1 MKNHVLKK
9 ALMPAFTLSAL
20 TVAIHAV
27 AQEGPVVEP
36 VSVKPVEEVV
46 IVGRLQSGAE
56 NLVMERLEQEVAVD
70 IIGSDFIGRVGDS
83 TVAAALRRVPGV
95 TLVDDK
101 YVFVRGLGERYSS
114 TLLNGAYV
122 PSPDLSRSVIPLDI
136 FPTSIVQSLQVQKV
150 HSSDMPAAFG
160 GGSVDIRTKGIPS
173 EFVFSLELGSG
184 MNSESDG
191 DFLSYKGGGSDIEG
205 EDDGTR
211 ALSSTL
217 RQALETYGGS
227 LNRSDILAVLRQTN
241 PNATLADAE
250 TVNRQLATELYRNI
264 NTYEVDGDPDFSGEI
279 ALGNRYYIGDA
290 EETEIGFLTGFSY
303 DRQWRNN
310 TSIARAVNDDDI
322 FESKRETVQNVS
334 MAFNFGVGLRLNED
348 HSIETTS
355 ILLRNTDDKVS
366 ITDAY
371 DNERPL
377 SGGVSNRLYQIRYEQ
392 RELEVHQIKG
402 QHKLGEATLEMLK
415 LDWLAAAEGLGFDWY
430 YSDSEST
437 TEIPNEVAV
446 GASTNFNNNTTTVNR
461 NSSSA
466 DYRFTDLED
475 QVESYG
481 WEVSMPFTTMDWNI
495 NLSGGMDYWQKAR
508 VYRQT
513 QFSLGTV
520 DPDAPLAGPLD
531 KVYSD
536 GNLLNPDYGYQIGVA
551 GSNSESYIAV
561 NKVDAYYGKFDVT
574 WLDTWRVVAGLRW
587 EDYQQ
592 VGLTWDP
599 LDYDGIP
606 IVTGESGGQDA
617 IAQELADAV
626 FTDDDVYTSVAVTY
640 MRPGFLAEDF
650 QLRFGFS
657 ETTVRPD
664 LREIAN
670 ASYVDPITGALV
682 FGNPDVVPA
691 QFKNYDVRAEWF
703 FSGGD
708 NLTVSLFYKDIT
720 DPIEQFQAAAGDTN
734 TAVEII
740 NAESATIT
748 GVEFE
753 FMKTLAEYSTALTPF
768 FVQGNL
774 TLLDTELVAGSNAD
788 APTNAKRDLVGAS
801 DYAANFIIGY
811 DSPDE
816 MHAATLSY
824 NVFGER
830 LYFAGRNGE
839 PDAYEQP
846 FHSLDFTYSFYPTAN
861 LTFKFKLKNI
871 LDQGLEIE
879 RNGRVTYEEEVGR
892 TLTASIQYQF

>member
-1 MKNHVLKK
+1 MKMHVMKK

-20 TVAIHAV
+20 SIAVQAV
-27 AQEGPVVEP
+27 AQDGPGMEP
-36 VSVKPVEEVV
+36 VKIKPVEEVV
-46 IVGRLQSGAE
+46 VVGRLKSGAE

-70 IIGSDFIGRVGDS
+70 IIGSEFIGRVGDS
-83 TVAAALRRVPGV
+83 TVGAALRRVPGV
-95 TLVDDK
+95 TLVNGK

-136 FPTSIVQSLQVQKV
+136 FPTSIVQSLSVQKV

-160 GGSVDIRTKGIPS
+160 GGSVDIRTKGIPTD
-173 EFVFSLELGSG
+173 FVFNVELGTG
-184 MNSESDG
+184 LNTESDG
-191 DFLSYKGGGSDIEG
+191 DFLSYKGGGTDIRG

-211 ALSSTL
+211 ALSGNLL
-217 RQALETYGGS
+217 RALNTYGGS
-227 LNRSDILAVLRQTN
+227 LDRSDILEVMRQTN

-250 TVNRQLATELYRNI
+250 AANRELATELYRNI
-264 NTYEVDGDPDFSGEI
+264 NTYEVDGDPDFSGEVN
-279 ALGNRYYIGDA
+279 LGNRFYLGDA
-290 EETEIGFLTGFSY
+290 EETELGFLTGFSY
-303 DRQWRNN
+303 DRQWRNEK
-310 TSIARAVNDDDI
+310 SVARAVNDDTIADY
-322 FESKRETVQNVS
+322 KNETTQNVS
-334 MAFNFGVGLRLNED
+334 MAFNLGFGLRLNED
-348 HSIETTS
+348 HSIDTTS
-355 ILLRNTDDKVS
+355 LFLRNTDDKVS
-366 ITDAY
+366 ITDRY
-371 DNERPL
+371 DNERPE
-377 SGGVSNRLYQIRYEQ
+377 SGGVSNRLYRIRYEQ
-392 RELEVHQIKG
+392 RELEVHQIRG
-402 QHKLGEATLEMLK
+402 THKLGEYTREMLD
-415 LDWLAAAEGLGFDWY
+415 LDWLEFADGLGFDWY
-430 YSDSEST
+430 YSDSSST

-446 GASTNFNNNTTTVNR
+446 GASTNFAANTTTVNR

-475 QVESYG
+475 EVESYG
-481 WEVSMPFTTMDWNI
+481 WEVSMPFSTMDWTA
-495 NLSGGMDYWQKAR
+495 NLSAGMDYWQKSR

-513 QFSLGTV
+513 QLSLGTV
-520 DPDAPLAGPLD
+520 DTDADLVGPLD

-536 GNLLNPDYGYQIGVA
+536 SNILNPDNGYQIAVA

-599 LDYDGIP
+599 LDFNGIS
-606 IVTGESGGQDA
+606 IVTSESGGQQA
-617 IAQELADAV
+617 IADELNNAV
-626 FTDDDVYTSVAVTY
+626 FTDDDMYTSVALTY
-640 MRPGFLAEDF
+640 MQPGFLAEDF

-664 LREIAN
+664 LREIAD

-682 FGNPDVVPA
+682 FGNPDVVPS

-703 FSGGD
+703 FSNGD

-740 NAESATIT
+740 NADSAEIT
-748 GVEFE
+748 GIEVE
-753 FMKTLAEYSTALTPF
+753 FMKTLGEFSEVLQSF

-774 TLLDTELVAGSNAD
+774 TLLDTELVAGNKAD
-788 APTNAKRDLVGAS
+788 APTNPKRDLVGAS
-801 DYAANFIIGY
+801 DYAANFIVGY
-811 DSPDE
+811 DSPNE

-846 FHSLDFTYSFYPTAN
+846 FHSLDMTYSYYPTEN
-861 LTFKFKLKNI
+861 IIVKLKLRNI

-879 RNGRVTYEEEVGR
+879 REGRLTYEEEVGR
-892 TLTASIQYQF
+892 TLSASIQYQF